1 MNIPE
6 LIDQIRL
13 ESEEELNKFLKG
25 LNAEKIIQFLIAPDN
40 STYQGRVF
48 GLSSNGTLYSVNH
61 KGEWEIYAPPLTQP
75 SS

>member
-48 GLSSNGTLYSVNH
+48 GLSS
-61 KGEWEIYAPPLTQP
+61 
-75 SS
+75 